1 MVGKTISHYKV
12 LEQIGGGGMGVVYRA
27 EDTSLGRHVALK
39 FLPEDIAS
47 DREAVERFK
56 REAKAAA
63 ALNHPN
69 ICAIYEIAEYEG
81 QPFIVME
88 LMKGQALKQ
97 RLAGGPLGT
106 ELLGFGIELAEA
118 LAAAHAKG
126 IVHRDIK
133 PGNIF
138 ITERGHAKIL
148 DFGLA
153 KLRPPGGEVGDRTT
167 RTDLTNSGATL
178 GTIAY
183 MSPEQALGK
192 ELDPRTDLFSLGVVL
207 YESVTGTPAFT
218 GPTHAA
224 LFDEILHKAPPQPVG
239 ASISGPL
246 WFVINKLIEKDPDA
260 RYQSAG
266 ELRADLQTARS
277 DVNPGL
283 LRAPI
288 RGERKLGRQL
298 RMVAAL
304 GSVLAVIV
312 LAYLVLS
319 TRATAPRF
327 SDLRATVARLTSQPG
342 QELYSSLA
350 PDGRSFVY
358 AKETTP
364 GNLDIYLQRV
374 GGQSVTNLTA
384 DSPESDI
391 QPRFSPDG
399 EYIAFQSNRDG
410 GGIFV
415 MGATGE
421 SVRRRS
427 DFGFNPVWSP
437 DGDEILFA
445 TESVYNPRSRIG
457 GSELWTVGSE
467 AGEPKRIFGG
477 DAAQPH
483 WSPDG
488 SRIAY
493 WAISGGQRDIWTI
506 PVDQGAP
513 VRVTDDSAVDWNP
526 VWSPDGQYLYFS
538 SDRTGSMNL
547 WRVRIDEQTGRTM
560 APPEAV
566 TTGVAGDSMHLTL
579 SGDGKRIAYGIENS
593 SANIMRVEFDPVNRT
608 AIGAP
613 ASVTEGSLSVGAVEL
628 SPNGELLVF
637 YRVGAQED
645 IFVSQ
650 ADGTRLRQLTDDRY
664 FDRYPRWS
672 PDGSTISFYS
682 NRGGSYQLWMINPDG
697 SGLRRLTNDPSEPIY
712 TIWSPDGS
720 RLAYTDFRTGSFIME
735 LVTSW
740 EEQTPLQLSPLTGG
754 SEFFAPWSWSPDG
767 RWMAGH
773 GTDPTRTP
781 RDNGIYAY
789 SFESGEYERLAGT
802 GSHPRWLGDSRTVVY
817 ARDGGISTLDRITK
831 EIREVLP
838 GPALP
843 MPSSD
848 DRTIYYSHTPPT
860 ETDIWLITIPE

>member
-1 MVGKTISHYKV
+1 
-12 LEQIGGGGMGVVYRA
+12 MGVVYRA
-27 EDTSLGRHVALK
+27 EDLSLGRHVALK
-39 FLPEDIAS
+39 FLPEDIAN
-47 DREAVERFK
+47 DTEAIARFK
-56 REAKAAA
+56 REARAAA

-69 ICAIYEIAEYEG
+69 ICAIYEIAEHDG
-81 QPFIVME
+81 KPFIVME
-88 LMKGQALKQ
+88 LMNGQSLKK
-97 RLAGGPLGT
+97 RLLGGPLGT
-106 ELLGFGIELAEA
+106 EVLGLVIELAEA
-118 LAAAHAKG
+118 LEAAHAQG

-153 KLRPPGGEVGDRTT
+153 KLKPPGTTIGDRTT

-178 GTIAY
+178 GTVAY

-192 ELDPRTDLFSLGVVL
+192 ELDLRTDLFSLGVVL
-207 YESVTGTPAFT
+207 YESVTGQPAFAGAT
-218 GPTHAA
+218 YAA
-224 LFDEILHKAPPQPVG
+224 LFDEILHKVPAEPGSNVTAG
-239 ASISGPL
+239 L
-246 WFVINKLIEKDPDA
+246 WFVISKLLEKERDA
-260 RYQSAG
+260 RYKDARD
-266 ELRADLQTARS
+266 LRSDLTRIRS
-277 DVNPGL
+277 DVASGRVPQSVG
-283 LRAPI
+283 
-288 RGERKLGRQL
+288 GGRKAALQL
-298 RMVAAL
+298 RVVAEV
-304 GSVLAVIV
+304 GGILAVIGLGV
-312 LAYLVLS
+312 FFLFP
-319 TRATAPRF
+319 RAAEPRF
-327 SDLRATVARLTSQPG
+327 SELGATVTRLTSQPG
-342 QELYSSLA
+342 PELYSSLS
-350 PDGRSFVY
+350 PDGRSFLF

-384 DSPESDI
+384 DSQESDM

-399 EYIAFQSNRDG
+399 EYIAFQSNRDE

-437 DGDEILFA
+437 DGAEILFA
-445 TESVYNPRSRIG
+445 TESVQNPRSRIG
-457 GSELWTVGSE
+457 ASELWRIGFQN
-467 AGEPKRIFGG
+467 GEPRQVFGG
-477 DAAQPH
+477 DAVQPH

-493 WAISGGQRDIWTI
+493 WAISGGQRDIWTM
-506 PVDQGAP
+506 PVDGGEQ
-513 VRVTDDSAVDWNP
+513 VRVTDGPAVDWNP

-538 SDRTGSMNL
+538 SDRSGSMNL
-547 WRVRIDEQTGRTM
+547 LRVRIDLETGQTM
-560 APPEAV
+560 AEPEAV

-579 SGDGKRIAYGIENS
+579 SSDGKRIAYGIENS
-593 SANIMRVEFDPVNRT
+593 RANIMRVGFDPLKLETV
-608 AIGAP
+608 GAP
-613 ASVTEGSLSVGAVEL
+613 VSVTEGSLSVGAVEL
-628 SPNGELLVF
+628 SPNGELLAF
-637 YRVGAQED
+637 YRTGSQED
-645 IFVSQ
+645 LFVSQ
-650 ADGTRLRQLTDDRY
+650 ADGTGLRQLTDDRY

-672 PDGSTISFYS
+672 PDGSRISFYS
-682 NRGGSYQLWMINPDG
+682 NRGGSYQLWIINPDG

-712 TIWSPDGS
+712 TTWSPDGS
-720 RLAYTDFRTGSFIME
+720 RLAYTDFLTGSFIME
-735 LVTSW
+735 LGTPW
-740 EEQTPLQLSPLTGG
+740 EEQSPLALSPLTGG

-767 RWMAGH
+767 RWLAGH

-789 SFESGEYERLAGT
+789 SFESGEYERLADT

-817 ARDGGISTLDRITK
+817 ARSGGISTLDRITK

-838 GPALP
+838 GPGPALP

-848 DRTIYYSHTPPT
+848 DRTIYYRYTPPT